1 MINPYTTEKKSNIVI
16 DSGFTLTGKAD
27 VEMLK
32 GDSLTDVNSISA
44 PDNIAPEKTTIDISN
59 NTDYILPPLSF
70 TVMRVYTNSQLIRL
84 ADCRADKGIFKYEL
98 ESGGDISEYD
108 IYTALYDNDGKLVN
122 VWKNELS
129 GTANLD
135 VGADYDIK
143 VMVWEKTA

>member
-1 MINPYTTEKKSNIVI
+1 M
-16 DSGFTLTGKAD
+16 
-27 VEMLK
+27 
-32 GDSLTDVNSISA
+32 NSISA

-108 IYTALYDNDGKLVN
+108 IYTALYDNDGKLVM
-122 VWKNELS
+122 VWKM
-129 GTANLD
+129 
-135 VGADYDIK
+135 I
-143 VMVWEKTA
+143 KTAQQTLMWVQTMILRSWYGRKTA

>member
-1 MINPYTTEKKSNIVI
+1 MYQSVSYDKESGDIIVKMINPYTTEKKSNIVI

-84 ADCRADKGIFKYEL
+84 ADCRADKGIL
-98 ESGGDISEYD
+98 NMNLNLAA
-108 IYTALYDNDGKLVN
+108 IYRSMTFTRHYTIMMVNSLMCGKMN
-122 VWKNELS
+122 
-129 GTANLD
+129 
-135 VGADYDIK
+135 
-143 VMVWEKTA
+143 

>member
-1 MINPYTTEKKSNIVI
+1 
-16 DSGFTLTGKAD
+16 
-27 VEMLK
+27 MLK

-135 VGADYDIK
+135 VLRSWYGR
-143 VMVWEKTA
+143 KTA